1 MEALGFEYFEIVLA
15 ILSFWYIRKLRYDD
29 GRPWN
34 WPLVGMMPWILSK
47 VNRVHDMCTEIL
59 DREGGTFLLKG
70 PWFTNMD
77 MLFTVDPANIRY
89 VLSDG
94 YANFH
99 KGREFKE
106 IFDVLGDGIVN
117 AEFDLWKIQRK
128 HSQFLFSL
136 HQFRK
141 FLRRISTEKVEI
153 ELITIMDHVSQQGQV
168 VDMQDLFQ
176 RLTFDTTCMFVTGYD
191 PGCLDIKL
199 HQVPFSKAMD
209 ETEEVIFTRHLM
221 PQTLWKLM
229 RCLNIG
235 SEKKMSQSKKII
247 DDVLYTYITR
257 KRKEV
262 SSRENKFDD
271 DAEGDG
277 ADLLTLYITEED
289 KSLGLENNDK
299 FMKDIVLNHIL
310 AGRDTTSSALTWFL
324 WLVITHPQVES
335 KIRAEL
341 EASRPQNEAENRKF
355 FSDEVLSQLPYLHG
369 AISEALRLYP
379 PVPFQHKEPIK
390 ADVLPTGHRVHPKQR
405 VMFSLY
411 AMGRMSSVWGKDCLE
426 FKPERWISRDGTIK
440 HVAAYKFTTFSAGP
454 RACLGKKVA
463 YTQMKAVAA
472 ALIYN
477 YNFKMVE
484 GHKVIPNLSMI
495 LLMTNGLKVK
505 VTDRWS

>member
-1 MEALGFEYFEIVLA
+1 MEALRFEYFVIVLA
-15 ILSFWYIRKLRYDD
+15 ILSFWYIRRLRHDD
-29 GRPWN
+29 GLPWN
-34 WPLVGMMPWILSK
+34 WPLVGMMPRILSK
-47 VNRVHDMCTEIL
+47 VNRAHEMCAKVL
-59 DREGGTFLLKG
+59 NQEGGTFLVKG

-77 MLFTVDPANIRY
+77 MLFTVDPANVRY
-89 VLSDG
+89 VLKDG

-99 KGREFKE
+99 KGQEFKE

-128 HSQFLFSL
+128 HAQFLFSL
-136 HQFRK
+136 PQFRK
-141 FLRRISTEKVEI
+141 FLMRISTEKVEI
-153 ELITIMDHVSQQGQV
+153 ALITVLDHFTEQGQV

-199 HQVPFSKAMD
+199 HEVPFLKAMD
-209 ETEEVIFTRHLM
+209 QTEEVIFTRHLM

-229 RCLNIG
+229 RWLNVG
-235 SEKKMSQSKKII
+235 SEKKMSQAKKII
-247 DDVLYTYITR
+247 DDELYTYIKR

-262 SSRENKFDD
+262 SSAGGKF
-271 DAEGDG
+271 EDG
-277 ADLLTLYITEED
+277 AQGNRADLLTLYITEED
-289 KSLGLENNDK
+289 KSLGLENNDE
-299 FMKDIVLNHIL
+299 FMKDIVLNHVL

-341 EASRPQNEAENRKF
+341 KACIPQNEAEKRKF
-355 FSDEVLSQLPYLHG
+355 FSDEELSQMPYLHG

-379 PVPFQHKEPIK
+379 PVPFQHKEPVK

-405 VMFSLY
+405 VIFSLY
-411 AMGRMSSVWGKDCLE
+411 AMGRMATVWGKDCLE
-426 FKPERWISRDGTIK
+426 FKPERWISREGSMK
-440 HVAAYKFTTFSAGP
+440 YVPAYKFTTFSAGP

-463 YTQMKAVAA
+463 YTQMKAVAS

-477 YNFKMVE
+477 YNFKIVE
-484 GHKVIPNLSMI
+484 GHKVIPNLSVI
-495 LLMTNGLKVK
+495 LLMTNGLKVRI
-505 VTDRWS
+505 TDRWS

>member
-1 MEALGFEYFEIVLA
+1 MEGLEYLEIVLA
-15 ILSFWYIRKLRYDD
+15 FLSFWYMRKLRYDD
-29 GRPWN
+29 GLPWN
-34 WPLVGMMPWILSK
+34 WPLVGMMPWLFSN
-47 VNRVHDMCTEIL
+47 VNRVHNVLTHIL
-59 DREGGTFLLKG
+59 DRSGGTFLIKG

-99 KGREFKE
+99 KGQEFKE

-141 FLRRISTEKVEI
+141 FLRRISTEKIEI
-153 ELITIMDHVSQQGQV
+153 ELIAIMDHVSQQGQV

-199 HQVPFSKAMD
+199 HEVPFSKAMD
-209 ETEEVIFTRHLM
+209 ETEEVIFTRHVM

-229 RCLNIG
+229 RWLNIG
-235 SEKKMSQSKKII
+235 SEKTMSHAKKVI
-247 DDVLYTYITR
+247 DDVLYAYITR
-257 KRKEV
+257 RRKQV
-262 SSRENKFDD
+262 STRGNTFHN

-289 KSLGLENNDK
+289 KSLGLENNDE

-335 KIRAEL
+335 KIQAEL
-341 EASRPQNEAENRKF
+341 EASRPKNEAEKRKF
-355 FSDEVLSQLPYLHG
+355 FSDEELSELPYLHG

-411 AMGRMSSVWGKDCLE
+411 AMGRMTTLWGKDCLE
-426 FKPERWISRDGTIK
+426 FKPERWISKDGTLK
-440 HVAAYKFTTFSAGP
+440 HVPAYKFTAFSGGP

-477 YNFKMVE
+477 YKFKMVE

-495 LLMTNGLKVK
+495 LLMTDGLKVRI
-505 VTDRWS
+505 TDRWS